1 MCLPPKIS
9 PELVRKQKQDIINKK
24 PVAVAVALAVP
35 THLKTSDFTTNA
47 AFTKPDIF
55 TQCFYL
61 QELKVN
67 QDKMHLELLAL
78 KKELSAA
85 QAREKSLMDKLEIT
99 MLLLHKQNSQR
110 LSGRIT
116 KC

>member
-1 MCLPPKIS
+1 MCVPPKIS
-9 PELVRKQKQDIINKK
+9 PELVRKQKQDLINKK
-24 PVAVAVALAVP
+24 PVSVALAVP
-35 THLKTSDFTTNA
+35 A
-47 AFTKPDIF
+47 AAGVTKPDIF

-67 QDKMHLELLAL
+67 QDKMHLELLAI

>member
-1 MCLPPKIS
+1 MCVPPKIS
-9 PELVRKQKQDIINKK
+9 PELVRKQKQDLINKK
-24 PVAVAVALAVP
+24 PVSVALAVP
-35 THLKTSDFTTNA
+35 A
-47 AFTKPDIF
+47 AAAAGVTKLDIF

-67 QDKMHLELLAL
+67 QDKMHLELLAI

>member
-9 PELVRKQKQDIINKK
+9 PELVRKQKQDLINKK
-24 PVAVAVALAVP
+24 PVTVTLAVP
-35 THLKTSDFTTNA
+35 A
-47 AFTKPDIF
+47 AAGVTKPDIF
-55 TQCFYL
+55 VQCFYL
-61 QELKVN
+61 QELKAN

>member
-9 PELVRKQKQDIINKK
+9 PELVRKQKQDLINKK
-24 PVAVAVALAVP
+24 PVNVTVTLAVP
-35 THLKTSDFTTNA
+35 A
-47 AFTKPDIF
+47 AAGVTKPDIF
-55 TQCFYL
+55 IQCFYL
-61 QELKVN
+61 QELKAN